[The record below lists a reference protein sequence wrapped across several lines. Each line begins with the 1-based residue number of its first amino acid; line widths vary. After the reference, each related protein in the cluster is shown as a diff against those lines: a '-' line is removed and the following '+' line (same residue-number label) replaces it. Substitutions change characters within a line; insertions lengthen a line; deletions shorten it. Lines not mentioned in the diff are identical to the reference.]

1 MVKKIKVG
9 IVGGSGYTG
18 GELLRIL
25 YGHPFV
31 EIVGVTSRKYLG
43 KPISRTHPN
52 LRKIS
57 KLKFISIESMP
68 DVDVLFLGLPHH
80 AVMDYID
87 DFINKTDLL
96 IDLSSDFRLSNPDDY
111 VKYYGH
117 EHSRPELLEQ
127 FSYGMPELHRD
138 KIINSK
144 FIAVPGCTATAAILP
159 LKPIV
164 DNLNPKIIVVDSKVG
179 SSAAGAAYSLSTHHP
194 ERSNV
199 VRSFKPSMHR
209 HLAEMNQELNKD
221 GSISL
226 NFSPHAVE
234 MIRGIQ
240 STIHIFLD
248 EDYTSK
254 DIWQIYLQAYKEEP
268 FIRLVREKSGI
279 YRYPEPKLVLGT
291 NMCEIGFEKDESTG
305 RLIVMSAIDNLMKG
319 AAGQGV
325 QSMNIALG
333 FEETAGINSIGFH
346 PV

>member
-1 MVKKIKVG
+1 MSKKIKVG
-9 IVGGSGYTG
+9 VVGGSGYTG

-31 EIVGVTSRKYLG
+31 DIVGVTSRKYLG

-68 DVDVLFLGLPHH
+68 EVDVLFLGLPHH

-87 DFINKTDLL
+87 DFLKKTDLL

-111 VKYYGH
+111 IKYYGH
-117 EHSRPELLEQ
+117 EHSRPELLKE
-127 FSYGMPELHRD
+127 FVYGMPELHRE

-240 STIHIFLD
+240 STIHVFLD
-248 EDYTSK
+248 EDYTSQ

-268 FIRLVREKSGI
+268 FIRLVREKFGI
-279 YRYPEPKLVLGT
+279 YRFPEPKLVLGT
-291 NMCEIGFEKDESTG
+291 NICEIGFEKDESTG
-305 RLIVMSAIDNLMKG
+305 RLIIMSAIDNLMKG
-319 AAGQGV
+319 AASQAIQCFNLMSGANEHEGV
-325 QSMNIALG
+325 TLKDG
-333 FEETAGINSIGFH
+333 
-346 PV
+346 

>member
-164 DNLNPKIIVVDSKVG
+164 ENLNPKIIVVDSKVG

-291 NMCEIGFEKDESTG
+291 NICEIGFEKDESTG

-333 FEETAGINSIGFH
+333 FEETTGINSIGFH

>member
-1 MVKKIKVG
+1 MKEDGILGFNIGETEKTITVQTITDVIKESEETFYIRLRTNSPVDDSDIITMFTNNIG
-9 IVGGSGYTG
+9 KGTIIEKDLKEPYNPYPADPVNPFEPFVPPSEDNFPDDPPGDDGSGDDTGIDPTPTYT
-18 GELLRIL
+18 
-25 YGHPFV
+25 V
-31 EIVGVTSRKYLG
+31 VAN
-43 KPISRTHPN
+43 RTTCPEDA
-52 LRKIS
+52 
-57 KLKFISIESMP
+57 FII
-68 DVDVLFLGLPHH
+68 
-80 AVMDYID
+80 YTI
-87 DFINKTDLL
+87 T
-96 IDLSSDFRLSNPDDY
+96 
-111 VKYYGH
+111 
-117 EHSRPELLEQ
+117 
-127 FSYGMPELHRD
+127 
-138 KIINSK
+138 
-144 FIAVPGCTATAAILP
+144 TT
-159 LKPIV
+159 
-164 DNLNPKIIVVDSKVG
+164 
-179 SSAAGAAYSLSTHHP
+179 
-194 ERSNV
+194 NV
-199 VRSFKPSMHR
+199 
-209 HLAEMNQELNKD
+209 KD

>member
-1 MVKKIKVG
+1 MLKKIKVG
-9 IVGGSGYTG
+9 VVGGSGYTG

-31 EIVGVTSRKYLG
+31 DIVGVTSRKYLG

-87 DFINKTDLL
+87 DFLKKTDLL

-111 VKYYGH
+111 IKYYGH
-117 EHSRPELLEQ
+117 EHSRPELLKE
-127 FSYGMPELHRD
+127 FVYGMPELHRK

-240 STIHIFLD
+240 STIHVFLD
-248 EDYTSK
+248 EDYTSQ

-268 FIRLVREKSGI
+268 FIRLVREKFGI
-279 YRYPEPKLVLGT
+279 YRFPEPKLVLGT
-291 NMCEIGFEKDESTG
+291 NICEIGFEKDESTG
-305 RLIVMSAIDNLMKG
+305 RLIIMSAIDNLMKG

-325 QSMNIALG
+325 QSMNVALG
-333 FEETAGINSIGFH
+333 FEETIGINSIGFH

>member
-111 VKYYGH
+111 LKYYGH

-164 DNLNPKIIVVDSKVG
+164 ENLNPKIIVVDSKVG

>member
-1 MVKKIKVG
+1 MSKKIKVG
-9 IVGGSGYTG
+9 VVGGSGYTG

-31 EIVGVTSRKYLG
+31 DIVGVTSRKYLG

-87 DFINKTDLL
+87 DFLKKTDLL

-111 VKYYGH
+111 IKYYGH
-117 EHSRPELLEQ
+117 EHSRPELLKE
-127 FSYGMPELHRD
+127 FVYGMPELHRE

-240 STIHIFLD
+240 STIHVFLD
-248 EDYTSK
+248 EDYTSCLLYTSPSPR
-254 DIWQIYLQAYKEEP
+254 D
-268 FIRLVREKSGI
+268 
-279 YRYPEPKLVLGT
+279 
-291 NMCEIGFEKDESTG
+291 
-305 RLIVMSAIDNLMKG
+305 
-319 AAGQGV
+319 
-325 QSMNIALG
+325 
-333 FEETAGINSIGFH
+333 
-346 PV
+346 

>member
-1 MVKKIKVG
+1 MSKKIKVG
-9 IVGGSGYTG
+9 VVGGSGYTG

-31 EIVGVTSRKYLG
+31 DIVGVTSRKYLG

-87 DFINKTDLL
+87 DFLKKTDLL
-96 IDLSSDFRLSNPDDY
+96 IDFSSVFRFSIPDDY
-111 VKYYGH
+111 IKYYGH
-117 EHSRPELLEQ
+117 EHSRPELLKE
-127 FSYGMPELHRD
+127 FVYGMPELHRE

-240 STIHIFLD
+240 STIHVFLD
-248 EDYTSK
+248 EDYTSQ

-268 FIRLVREKSGI
+268 FIRLVREKFGI
-279 YRYPEPKLVLGT
+279 YRFPEPKLVLGT
-291 NMCEIGFEKDESTG
+291 NICEIGFEKDESTG
-305 RLIVMSAIDNLMKG
+305 RLIIMSAIDNLMKG

-325 QSMNIALG
+325 QSMNVALG
-333 FEETAGINSIGFH
+333 FEETIGFNSIGFP

>member
-1 MVKKIKVG
+1 MSKKIKVG
-9 IVGGSGYTG
+9 VVGGSGYTG

-31 EIVGVTSRKYLG
+31 DIVGVTSRKYLG

-68 DVDVLFLGLPHH
+68 EVDVLFLGLPHH

-87 DFINKTDLL
+87 DFLKKTDLL

-111 VKYYGH
+111 IKYYGH
-117 EHSRPELLEQ
+117 EHSRPELLKE
-127 FSYGMPELHRD
+127 FVYGMPELHRE

-240 STIHIFLD
+240 STIHVFLD
-248 EDYTSK
+248 EDYTSQ

-268 FIRLVREKSGI
+268 FIRLVREKFGI
-279 YRYPEPKLVLGT
+279 YRFPEPKLVLGT
-291 NMCEIGFEKDESTG
+291 NICEIGFEKDESTG
-305 RLIVMSAIDNLMKG
+305 RLIIMSAIDYLMKG

-325 QSMNIALG
+325 QSMNVALG
-333 FEETAGINSIGFH
+333 FEETIGINSIGFH

>member
-1 MVKKIKVG
+1 MSKKIKVG
-9 IVGGSGYTG
+9 VVGGSGYTG

-31 EIVGVTSRKYLG
+31 DIVGVTSRKYLG

-87 DFINKTDLL
+87 DFLKKTDLL

-111 VKYYGH
+111 IKYYGH
-117 EHSRPELLEQ
+117 EHSRPELLKE
-127 FSYGMPELHRD
+127 FVYGMPELHRE

-179 SSAAGAAYSLSTHHP
+179 SSAARAAYSLSTHHP

-240 STIHIFLD
+240 STIHVFLD
-248 EDYTSK
+248 EDYTSQ

-268 FIRLVREKSGI
+268 FIRLVREKFGI
-279 YRYPEPKLVLGT
+279 YRFPEPKLVLGT
-291 NMCEIGFEKDESTG
+291 NICEIGFEKDESTG
-305 RLIVMSAIDNLMKG
+305 RLIIMLSLIH
-319 AAGQGV
+319 
-325 QSMNIALG
+325 I
-333 FEETAGINSIGFH
+333 
-346 PV
+346 

>member
-111 VKYYGH
+111 LKYYGH
-117 EHSRPELLEQ
+117 EHSRPELLKQ

-164 DNLNPKIIVVDSKVG
+164 ENLNPKIIVVDSKVG

-291 NMCEIGFEKDESTG
+291 NICEIGFEKDESTG

>member
-1 MVKKIKVG
+1 MSKKIKVG
-9 IVGGSGYTG
+9 VVGGSGYTG

-31 EIVGVTSRKYLG
+31 DIVGVTSRKYLG

-87 DFINKTDLL
+87 DFLKKTDLL

-111 VKYYGH
+111 IKYYGH
-117 EHSRPELLEQ
+117 EHSRPELLKE
-127 FSYGMPELHRD
+127 FVYGMPELHRE

-240 STIHIFLD
+240 STIHVFLD
-248 EDYTSK
+248 EDYTSQ

-268 FIRLVREKSGI
+268 FIRLVREKFGI
-279 YRYPEPKLVLGT
+279 YRFPEPKLVLGT
-291 NMCEIGFEKDESTG
+291 NICEIGFEKDESTG
-305 RLIVMSAIDNLMKG
+305 RLIIMSAIDNLMKG

-325 QSMNIALG
+325 QSMNVALG
-333 FEETAGINSIGFH
+333 FEETIGINSIGFH

>member
-111 VKYYGH
+111 LKYYGH

-164 DNLNPKIIVVDSKVG
+164 ENLNPKIIVVDSKVG

-268 FIRLVREKSGI
+268 FIRLVREKAGI

-291 NMCEIGFEKDESTG
+291 NICEIGFEKDESTG

>member
-1 MVKKIKVG
+1 MSKKIKVG
-9 IVGGSGYTG
+9 VVGGSGYTG

-31 EIVGVTSRKYLG
+31 DIVGVTSRKYLG

-87 DFINKTDLL
+87 DFFKKTDLL

-111 VKYYGH
+111 IKYYGH
-117 EHSRPELLEQ
+117 EHSRPELLKE
-127 FSYGMPELHRD
+127 FVYGMPELHRE

-240 STIHIFLD
+240 STIHVFLD
-248 EDYTSK
+248 EDYTSQ

-268 FIRLVREKSGI
+268 FIRLVREKFGI
-279 YRYPEPKLVLGT
+279 YRFPEPKLVLGT
-291 NMCEIGFEKDESTG
+291 NICEIGFEKDESTG
-305 RLIVMSAIDNLMKG
+305 RLIIMSAIDNLMKG

-325 QSMNIALG
+325 QSMNVALG
-333 FEETAGINSIGFH
+333 FEETIGINSIGFH

>member
-1 MVKKIKVG
+1 MSKKIKVG
-9 IVGGSGYTG
+9 VVGGSGYTG

-31 EIVGVTSRKYLG
+31 DIVGVTSRKYLG

-68 DVDVLFLGLPHH
+68 EVDVLFLGLPHH

-87 DFINKTDLL
+87 DFLKKTDLL

-111 VKYYGH
+111 IKYYGH
-117 EHSRPELLEQ
+117 EHSRPELLKE
-127 FSYGMPELHRD
+127 FVYGMPELHRE

-240 STIHIFLD
+240 STIHVFLD
-248 EDYTSK
+248 EDYTSQ

-268 FIRLVREKSGI
+268 FIRLVREKFGI
-279 YRYPEPKLVLGT
+279 YRFPEPKLVLGT
-291 NMCEIGFEKDESTG
+291 NICEIGFEKDESTG
-305 RLIVMSAIDNLMKG
+305 RLIIMSAIDNLMKG

-325 QSMNIALG
+325 QSMNVALG
-333 FEETAGINSIGFH
+333 FEETIGINSIGFH

>member
-291 NMCEIGFEKDESTG
+291 NICEIGFEKDESTG

-333 FEETAGINSIGFH
+333 FEETTGINSIGFH

>member
-1 MVKKIKVG
+1 MSKKIKVG
-9 IVGGSGYTG
+9 VVGGSGYTG
-18 GELLRIL
+18 GELFRIL

-31 EIVGVTSRKYLG
+31 DIVGVTSRKYLG

-57 KLKFISIESMP
+57 KIKFISIESMP
-68 DVDVLFLGLPHH
+68 EVDVLFLGLPHH

-87 DFINKTDLL
+87 DFLKKTDLL

-111 VKYYGH
+111 IKYYGH
-117 EHSRPELLEQ
+117 EHSRPELLKE
-127 FSYGMPELHRD
+127 FVYGMPELHRE

-240 STIHIFLD
+240 STIHVFLD
-248 EDYTSK
+248 EDYTSQ

-268 FIRLVREKSGI
+268 FIRLVREKFGI
-279 YRYPEPKLVLGT
+279 YRFPEPKLVLGT
-291 NMCEIGFEKDESTG
+291 NICEIGFEKDESTG
-305 RLIVMSAIDNLMKG
+305 RLIIMSAIDNLMKG

-325 QSMNIALG
+325 QSMNVALG
-333 FEETAGINSIGFH
+333 FEETIGINSIGFH

>member
-1 MVKKIKVG
+1 MSKKIKVG
-9 IVGGSGYTG
+9 VVGGSGYTG

-31 EIVGVTSRKYLG
+31 DIVGVTSRKYLG

-87 DFINKTDLL
+87 DFLKKTDLL

-111 VKYYGH
+111 IKYYGH
-117 EHSRPELLEQ
+117 EHSRPELLKE
-127 FSYGMPELHRD
+127 FVYGMPELHRE

-240 STIHIFLD
+240 STIHVFLE
-248 EDYTSK
+248 EDYTSQ

-268 FIRLVREKSGI
+268 FIRLVREKFGI
-279 YRYPEPKLVLGT
+279 YRFPEPKLVLGT
-291 NMCEIGFEKDESTG
+291 NICEIGFEKDESTG
-305 RLIVMSAIDNLMKG
+305 RLIIMSAIDNLMKG

-325 QSMNIALG
+325 QSMNVALG
-333 FEETAGINSIGFH
+333 FEETIGINSIGFH

>member
-1 MVKKIKVG
+1 MSKKIKVG
-9 IVGGSGYTG
+9 VVGGSGYTG

-31 EIVGVTSRKYLG
+31 DIVGVTSRKYLG

-68 DVDVLFLGLPHH
+68 EVDVLFLGLPHH

-87 DFINKTDLL
+87 DFLKKTDLL

-111 VKYYGH
+111 IKYYGH
-117 EHSRPELLEQ
+117 EHSRPELLKE
-127 FSYGMPELHRD
+127 FVYGMPELHRE

-221 GSISL
+221 ASISL

-240 STIHIFLD
+240 STIHVFLD
-248 EDYTSK
+248 EDYTSQ

-268 FIRLVREKSGI
+268 FIRLVREKFGI
-279 YRYPEPKLVLGT
+279 YRFPEPKLVLGT
-291 NMCEIGFEKDESTG
+291 NICEIGFEKDESTG
-305 RLIVMSAIDNLMKG
+305 RLIIMSAIDNLMKG

-325 QSMNIALG
+325 QSMNVALG
-333 FEETAGINSIGFH
+333 FEETIGINSIGFH

>member
-111 VKYYGH
+111 LKYYGH

-127 FSYGMPELHRD
+127 FSYGKPELHRD

-164 DNLNPKIIVVDSKVG
+164 ENLNPKIIVVDSKVG

-291 NMCEIGFEKDESTG
+291 NICENGFEKDESTG

>member
-164 DNLNPKIIVVDSKVG
+164 ENLNPKIIVVDSKVG

-268 FIRLVREKSGI
+268 FIRLVREKAGI

-291 NMCEIGFEKDESTG
+291 NICEIGFEKDESTG
-305 RLIVMSAIDNLMKG
+305 RLIVMSAIDNLMIG

>member
-164 DNLNPKIIVVDSKVG
+164 ENLNPKIIVVDSKVG

-291 NMCEIGFEKDESTG
+291 NICEIGFEKDESTG

>member
-1 MVKKIKVG
+1 MAKKIKVG

-87 DFINKTDLL
+87 DFIKKTDLL

-117 EHSRPELLEQ
+117 EHSRPELLKK
-127 FSYGMPELHRD
+127 FSYGMPELHREQ
-138 KIINSK
+138 IVNSK

-179 SSAAGAAYSLSTHHP
+179 SSAAGAAFSLSTHHP

-209 HLAEMNQELNKD
+209 HLAEMNQELNQD

-279 YRYPEPKLVLGT
+279 YRFPEPKLVLGT
-291 NMCEIGFEKDESTG
+291 NICEIGFEKDESTG
-305 RLIVMSAIDNLMKG
+305 RLVVMSAIDNLMKG

-333 FEETAGINSIGFH
+333 FEETTGINSIGFH

>member
-1 MVKKIKVG
+1 MSKKIKVG
-9 IVGGSGYTG
+9 VVGGSGYTG

-31 EIVGVTSRKYLG
+31 DIVGVTSRKYLG
-43 KPISRTHPN
+43 KPISGTHPN

-87 DFINKTDLL
+87 DFLKKTDLL

-111 VKYYGH
+111 IKYYGH
-117 EHSRPELLEQ
+117 EHSRPELLKE
-127 FSYGMPELHRD
+127 FVYGMPELHRE

-240 STIHIFLD
+240 STIHVFLE
-248 EDYTSK
+248 EDYTSQ

-268 FIRLVREKSGI
+268 FIRLVREKFGI
-279 YRYPEPKLVLGT
+279 YRFPEPKLVLGT
-291 NMCEIGFEKDESTG
+291 NICEIGFEKDESTG
-305 RLIVMSAIDNLMKG
+305 RLIIMSAIDNLMKG

-325 QSMNIALG
+325 QSMNVALG
-333 FEETAGINSIGFH
+333 FEETIGINSIGFH

>member
-164 DNLNPKIIVVDSKVG
+164 ENLNPKIIVVDSKVG

-268 FIRLVREKSGI
+268 FIRLVREKAGI

-291 NMCEIGFEKDESTG
+291 NICEIGFEKDESTG
-305 RLIVMSAIDNLMKG
+305 RLIAMSAIDNLMIG

-333 FEETAGINSIGFH
+333 FEETTGINSIGFH

>member
-111 VKYYGH
+111 LKYYGH

-164 DNLNPKIIVVDSKVG
+164 ENLNPKIIVVDSKVG

-291 NMCEIGFEKDESTG
+291 NICEIGFEKDESTG